1 MMKVHLKVGI
11 TKLAAIGL
19 LVALVAPAAAAE
31 HWSRFRGPNGT
42 GISAA
47 TTVPISWT
55 EDDYQWNVELRGLG
69 HSSPVVW
76 GDKVFVTSC
85 DEAENLQIVWCLDAH
100 NGATLWSRE
109 FPCAEYQKNEFN
121 SFASSTPTVDAQHVY
136 ISWIAPEEYTV
147 LALDHSGAEAW
158 RVSLGAYRAS
168 HGLAGSPILC
178 AGHVI
183 VPNDQDGE
191 SSVAALDRMTG
202 QERWKLPRQSG
213 ATYATPCLSF
223 LSDGRSE
230 LIFTSQAHGITAVDP
245 TSGKSNWELDVFT
258 SDVVASSPA
267 TMDDLIVGGCGGI
280 GAREEI
286 VVIQYDGSDSER
298 KPSERYRL
306 DKAMPFVPTPL
317 IYKGMLFLWSD
328 QGVVTCADVTNG
340 EFHWRERLRGSF
352 YASPICIGDRIY
364 GCSTEG
370 DVVVLAAN
378 HEFEELA
385 RNPLP
390 EGTHSTP
397 AVANGRM
404 YIRTFSRLLAI
415 GG

>member
-19 LVALVAPAAAAE
+19 LVAPAAAAE

-109 FPCAEYQKNEFN
+109 FPCAEYQKHEFN

-136 ISWIAPEEYTV
+136 IFWIAPEEYTV

-223 LSDGRSE
+223 LSDDRSE

-280 GAREEI
+280 GAREES
-286 VVIQYDGSDSER
+286 VVI
-298 KPSERYRL
+298 
-306 DKAMPFVPTPL
+306 
-317 IYKGMLFLWSD
+317 
-328 QGVVTCADVTNG
+328 
-340 EFHWRERLRGSF
+340 
-352 YASPICIGDRIY
+352 
-364 GCSTEG
+364 
-370 DVVVLAAN
+370 
-378 HEFEELA
+378 
-385 RNPLP
+385 
-390 EGTHSTP
+390 
-397 AVANGRM
+397 
-404 YIRTFSRLLAI
+404 
-415 GG
+415 

>member
-19 LVALVAPAAAAE
+19 LVALVAPAAAAKY
-31 HWSRFRGPNGT
+31 WSRFRGANGT
-42 GISAA
+42 GISPA

-100 NGATLWSRE
+100 NGATLWSHE
-109 FPCAEYQKNEFN
+109 FPCAEYQKHEFN

-328 QGVVTCADVTNG
+328 QGVVTCADVRNG

-364 GCSTEG
+364 GCSTEE